1 MQTRPRRVMSL
12 LDRALIGAV
21 LLIVIVL
28 LGVEAA
34 RAAEIVPSVGITRSL
49 DNGGAGATA
58 FGGLALRARLAPLVK
73 SEIGVAYRSETYDDG
88 DLAVRMW
95 PVTASLWLNP
105 VPTLYAGGGV
115 GWYHTTLDYR
125 SALSFP
131 DATTQKFG
139 AHLGGGMNIPILPMA
154 AIDLNGRYVFME
166 KQQSQ
171 LPPNQFDPD
180 FWSTSV
186 GLAIKF

>member
-1 MQTRPRRVMSL
+1 MHTQPRRVLSL
-12 LDRALIGAV
+12 LDRLLIGAV
-21 LLIVIVL
+21 LFIVILL

-34 RAAEIVPSVGITRSL
+34 RAAEVVPSVGITRTL
-49 DNGGAGATA
+49 DNVGSDATA
-58 FGGLALRARLAPLVK
+58 FGGLALRARVAPFVK
-73 SEIGVAYRSETYDDG
+73 SEIGVAYRSETYDNG
-88 DLAVRMW
+88 DLTVRMW
-95 PVTASLWLNP
+95 PVTASLWLSP

-125 SALSFP
+125 SALPFP

-139 AHLGGGMNIPILPMA
+139 AHLGGGMNIPILPKA